1 MDMQISFDKVSSS
14 FLNLEAD
21 IEAIKFKQ
29 HLAVYLNSIDRPLSL
44 NKEENS
50 SIKNHELIFKQSFL
64 ENIFEM
70 QGCEKLMITAFKE
83 YFNQKTKQNSQS
95 IDQLIE
101 FFIQHEKNSGT
112 NTALVKLREIVV
124 KIYFLSHRLNS
135 QNLYQKVT
143 KEKFFYHDE
152 FFKLAS
158 KPLQQIEA
166 FQKYRYLTWAQKLTE
181 SFTKADDSLL
191 ELLITN
197 RLNLKTALLS
207 LNYLSKLSS
216 SRYQLIQTLSSFNT
230 IEESHLHVIEKSFF
244 ENFKNESNIFAILAR
259 GGSFNDIQAMDN
271 LGSLI
276 ETLYLNIS
284 NCKQQEP
291 LSTENSGAHRL
302 SRQQYYSMW
311 GVRSGLYHNL
321 NKLKDKDVHFL
332 KEQSQRLLQIGD
344 QLQRVVQETNH
355 DKWTGYIF
363 ENLDY
368 QILEQKWFQ
377 KISLINDFLRGSN
390 ELKEALDLFGVCDK
404 GYKFDKLK
412 AERLLSDFKT
422 AFIKTFDP
430 NHESK
435 SLSIFDLNGDQK
447 IDSKDF
453 KELYRVI
460 CFRFDELKQNRDP
473 FFKIL
478 IFNLILLN
486 KANYYES
493 LKTKFSRYSE
503 QERFVFSEI
512 ESFFYLTSS
521 KLDTLAIKITES
533 SVKLD
538 INDFLNK
545 LNKKIQALEENLEHH
560 NTYQNEI
567 LEFLNR

>member
-1 MDMQISFDKVSSS
+1 VG
-14 FLNLEAD
+14 
-21 IEAIKFKQ
+21 
-29 HLAVYLNSIDRPLSL
+29 
-44 NKEENS
+44 EEN
-50 SIKNHELIFKQSFL
+50 
-64 ENIFEM
+64 
-70 QGCEKLMITAFKE
+70 
-83 YFNQKTKQNSQS
+83 
-95 IDQLIE
+95 
-101 FFIQHEKNSGT
+101 
-112 NTALVKLREIVV
+112 
-124 KIYFLSHRLNS
+124 
-135 QNLYQKVT
+135 
-143 KEKFFYHDE
+143 
-152 FFKLAS
+152 
-158 KPLQQIEA
+158 
-166 FQKYRYLTWAQKLTE
+166 
-181 SFTKADDSLL
+181 
-191 ELLITN
+191 
-197 RLNLKTALLS
+197 
-207 LNYLSKLSS
+207 
-216 SRYQLIQTLSSFNT
+216 
-230 IEESHLHVIEKSFF
+230 HLHAIEKSFF
-244 ENFKNESNIFAILAR
+244 ENFKNESNILGILAR

-284 NCKQQEP
+284 KCKRQES

-344 QLQRVVQETNH
+344 QLQKVVQETNH

-422 AFIKTFDP
+422 AFIRTFNP
-430 NHESK
+430 SPESE
-435 SLSIFDLNGDQK
+435 SISIFDLHGDQK
-447 IDSKDF
+447 LDSKDF

-512 ESFFYLTSS
+512 ESFFYISSS
-521 KLDTLAIKITES
+521 KLDTLAFKVAQTSI
-533 SVKLD
+533 KLD
-538 INDFLNK
+538 INEYLNN
-545 LNKKIQALEENLEHH
+545 LNKKIKALEENLELH
-560 NTYQNEI
+560 NTYQNEM
-567 LEFLNR
+567 LDFLNLNLAS